1 MSRGRCS
8 FRESDVRRAVRA
20 IEATG
25 KEIAAVEISAEGKI
39 RIVVGKPNPQQSAG
53 GNEWD
58 EVLANAEDTQ
68 VHLRRSPSLTARSIS
83 IFVGAASVLPSPVH
97 TTRPNF
103 WRRTGRYVTVGRLKQ
118 RSALN

>member
-39 RIVVGKPNPQQSAG
+39 RIVVGKSDAQKSAG
-53 GNEWD
+53 SGESNEWD
-58 EVLANAEDTQ
+58 
-68 VHLRRSPSLTARSIS
+68 
-83 IFVGAASVLPSPVH
+83 SV
-97 TTRPNF
+97 
-103 WRRTGRYVTVGRLKQ
+103 
-118 RSALN
+118 

>member
-39 RIVVGKPNPQQSAG
+39 RIVVGKTDAQSPQ
-53 GNEWD
+53 D
-58 EVLANAEDTQ
+58 LANPMNGTRYDP
-68 VHLRRSPSLTARSIS
+68 HSIA
-83 IFVGAASVLPSPVH
+83 VYP
-97 TTRPNF
+97 
-103 WRRTGRYVTVGRLKQ
+103 
-118 RSALN
+118 